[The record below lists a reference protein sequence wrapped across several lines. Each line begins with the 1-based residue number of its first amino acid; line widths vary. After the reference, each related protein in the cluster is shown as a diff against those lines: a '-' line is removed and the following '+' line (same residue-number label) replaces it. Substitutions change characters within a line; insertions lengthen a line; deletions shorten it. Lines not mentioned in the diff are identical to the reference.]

1 MTGKG
6 ERMNDTVS
14 LDKDQL
20 RLLIALQ
27 YLNASEWIFEG
38 LKQQH
43 EKNVFHFASRSAA
56 LSSTHG
62 AECGSCVGLTRKS

>member
-1 MTGKG
+1 MS
-6 ERMNDTVS
+6 DTVS

-43 EKNVFHFASRSAA
+43 ERNSSISPSRSAA
-56 LSSTHG
+56 LSSTRG
-62 AECGSCVGLTRKS
+62 AGCGSCVGLTRRS